1 MVTFV
6 LRRLAQ
12 MVPLLIGITFITYA
26 LVNLVPGSPTSRYE
40 FNPRARPEDI
50 ARIRDNLGLNEPW
63 YTRYFTWLSDA
74 AQGDLGIS
82 LINYTP
88 VTDRILAVL
97 PNTLLLTISSLI
109 FAVGLAIPVGL
120 YAAVKR
126 NSVFD
131 YVTNIFTTILFAMP
145 TFWLGLLLIILFAV
159 KFFEWGLPALPVGG
173 TQNLR
178 GESGIGDRLQHLI
191 LPAIS
196 LGAVQLAGWTR
207 YIRASVLEVIRL
219 DFVRTAE
226 AKGLRERAVLFRHAF
241 RNALLPLVTLIGLTL
256 PDLFGGALVI
266 EQIFAWNGIG
276 RLTFEAAQNSDYT
289 LIMGTVLMFSVLVLV
304 GNLLADL
311 AYALLDPRIRYD

>member
-1 MVTFV
+1 MVTFI
-6 LRRLAQ
+6 LRRLVQ
-12 MVPLLIGITFITYA
+12 MVPLLIGITFLTYA
-26 LVNLVPGSPTSRYE
+26 LVNLIPGSPVSRYE
-40 FNPRARPEDI
+40 FNPRARPEDV
-50 ARIRDNLGLNEPW
+50 ARIKENLGLDEPW
-63 YTRYFTWLSDA
+63 HVRYFHWLGDA
-74 AQGDLGIS
+74 VQGDLGLS

-97 PNTLLLTISSLI
+97 PNTLLLTVSSLI
-109 FAVGLAIPVGL
+109 FAIGLAIPVGM

-131 YVTNIFTTILFAMP
+131 YVTNILTTILFAMP
-145 TFWLGLLLIILFAV
+145 TFWLGLLMIILFAV

-173 TQNLR
+173 TKNLR
-178 GESGIGDRLQHLI
+178 GDSGIGDRLQHLI
-191 LPAIS
+191 LPSIA
-196 LGAVQLAGWTR
+196 LGAVQLASWTR

-226 AKGLRERAVLFRHAF
+226 AKGLKERAVLFRHAF

-276 RLTFEAAQNSDYT
+276 RLTFDAAQNSDYT

-311 AYALLDPRIRYD
+311 AYAFLDPRIRYD